1 MFETFLGK
9 FIIPIFGCSQTSRTE
24 TPPCVTMPKHRQ
36 RHDPKAGKTRT
47 GRDVTPM
54 IPWPTTKFLKIILIP
69 DPLATII
76 FTRLIKNKNAHLK
89 LFKFL
94 KQFHSSS

>member
-1 MFETFLGK
+1 
-9 FIIPIFGCSQTSRTE
+9 
-24 TPPCVTMPKHRQ
+24 MPKHRQ